1 MSRSSPAHGEPDD
14 DGKEPML
21 IGEYIMRLTGLDQFS
36 SPFGRGGQNAVF
48 SIDVLD
54 VPANGAALAID
65 VEHKNLEDTTWTTLG
80 SFSSITSTGVKTL
93 GVTGAKEM
101 LRFNYSLSGGSGPD
115 AADSFYINTLAPVW
129 RP

>member
-1 MSRSSPAHGEPDD
+1 MRENRGRRI
-14 DGKEPML
+14 ML

-36 SPFGRGGQNAVF
+36 APFGRGGQNAMF
-48 SIDVLD
+48 SLDVLD

-93 GVTGAKEM
+93 TATAIKEM
-101 LRFNYSLSGGSGPD
+101 LRFNYSISGGSGAA
-115 AADSFYINTLAPVW
+115 AADAFYINTLAPVW